1 MSFPFNYF
9 LTAFAGAF
17 LTTLLALPLWRKWC
31 LRIQLVDDPGRR
43 KIHDQPV
50 PLAGGLA
57 VLTGI
62 LLPLAAGAILLK
74 TGAHVLN
81 QTQPIAHGLQ
91 VRGLEL
97 ATIAFGAIAI
107 TLLGWLDDRH
117 ELKPLPKFVGQLL
130 VAVAV
135 AMACKRI
142 TLFVHNDV
150 FSYAI
155 TIFWILAVIN
165 AFNFMDNMNGLC
177 AGLGA
182 IGALLFAIIA
192 AANGEYLVATI
203 GFLMCGAL
211 IGFLPWNFPN
221 ARAFLGDA
229 GSHLVGYLLAVMAI
243 LPHFYTKQNPHRL
256 AVLSPLLVLAI
267 PLIDLAQVVISRTLN
282 RKPFWIGDTNHLSHR
297 LVRAGMS
304 RTRAVLLLWLVA
316 VMIGIVSPVAVAGL
330 FLTAIFSFVSFV
342 SFVVK
347 IFRVKLLFIG
357 DIVGQ
362 PGRNAVKTLLPK
374 LCEQHALDF
383 VIANGENSAGGSGI
397 TPNIAVEIFAAG
409 VDVITSGD
417 HLWDQKE
424 VMELLANEKRFL
436 RPLNYP
442 AGTPGQGSGV
452 FEIRSE
458 GRVTQ
463 SQIRSRGLV

>member
-1 MSFPFNYF
+1 VNFPFNYF
-9 LTAFAGAF
+9 LAAFAGAF

-31 LRIQLVDDPGRR
+31 LRIKLVDDPRDR
-43 KIHDQPV
+43 KNYDAPKIHDAPV

-62 LLPLAAGAILLK
+62 LLPLAVGAILLK
-74 TGAHVLN
+74 TGVHVLS
-81 QTQPIAHGLQ
+81 QTHPIAHGLER
-91 VRGLEL
+91 RGLEL

-107 TLLGWLDDRH
+107 TLLGWFDDKH
-117 ELKPLPKFVGQLL
+117 ELRPLPKFIGQFL

-135 AMACKRI
+135 AMVCRI
-142 TLFVHNDV
+142 TLFVHSDI

-155 TIFWILAVIN
+155 TILWILTVIN

-203 GFLMCGAL
+203 AFLMCGAL

-243 LPHFYTKQNPHRL
+243 LPHFYTKQNPRPL

-267 PLIDLAQVVISRTLN
+267 PLVDLAQVVILRTLN

-297 LVRAGMS
+297 LVRAGFS
-304 RTRAVLLLWLVA
+304 KTRAVLLIWLVA
-316 VMIGIVSPVAVAGL
+316 VMIGI
-330 FLTAIFSFVSFV
+330 
-342 SFVVK
+342 
-347 IFRVKLLFIG
+347 
-357 DIVGQ
+357 
-362 PGRNAVKTLLPK
+362 
-374 LCEQHALDF
+374 
-383 VIANGENSAGGSGI
+383 
-397 TPNIAVEIFAAG
+397 FAA
-409 VDVITSGD
+409 
-417 HLWDQKE
+417 L
-424 VMELLANEKRFL
+424 
-436 RPLNYP
+436 
-442 AGTPGQGSGV
+442 
-452 FEIRSE
+452 
-458 GRVTQ
+458 
-463 SQIRSRGLV
+463 